1 MAFASSSKRKSRSLI
16 ASAAA
21 VDLSMPVWSQY
32 PSVDSTWQQEL
43 WRLYHC
49 VPEFAK
55 GANYVGSCCSRCRI
69 YVAEVNDQGEVQREV
84 KPTNPVGK
92 LAYTVLG
99 GPEKQPELQNLAGT
113 ASMVSGEFWT
123 IALEVDNSDKWFVLQ
138 YNELI
143 RMENFLSY
151 PGADPIRQFA
161 YQFGDQRYELREG
174 RDLLFRT
181 WSPDPSEYVCAYS
194 PARSLATTLI
204 ELEIL
209 SQYILAQARSRL
221 TSGGVW
227 FLPKELDFPAQDD
240 YPPGVEGFMQRMLD
254 TATRNLAP
262 GGFGNASQVLPTL
275 AEGPADI
282 LDKIKEP
289 IIFGSVLSEQASALR
304 TECRNTIANGLDIA
318 PEIITGMGDANHWNG
333 PAIEQSTID
342 SVIKPIMTRLCNAL
356 TTNYLVPA
364 IKLMGKD
371 PKRYKF
377 WFDTASLVTRP
388 NRLKETL
395 ELYSQGIV
403 GAEEVLKAADLPDD
417 AKMDDDEAQRILAV
431 KLLLSD
437 GNMIQIKELREKA
450 GLKIKSTAPD
460 AIPPGQFG
468 GPPGIAGRPPAP
480 PPPERT
486 LKQINPTSQPQRST
500 GPTAPNNAVT
510 GPGNNAPRPAVTA
523 SLASPHQVALLSTAD
538 ALVRQALEKI
548 GKSLR
553 AKPGGAQ
560 FKMTPPD
567 EIYLSA
573 HVTDPEHARALLSS
587 SFGHLAT
594 MLKAQEIPADPDQVR
609 NALMDYCVDLI
620 TNQWAHEIRIMRG
633 RLELEQLL

>member
-1 MAFASSSKRKSRSLI
+1 MAFASGKRKSRSLI

-21 VDLSMPVWSQY
+21 VDLSMPIWSQY
-32 PSVDSTWQQEL
+32 PSLDSAWQQEL

-69 YVAEVNDQGEVQREV
+69 YVAEVDDRGQVSKEV
-84 KPTNPVGK
+84 KPGNPVGK
-92 LAYTVLG
+92 LAHTVLG

-113 ASMVSGEFWT
+113 ASIVSGEFWT

-143 RMENFLSY
+143 RMENFLAY
-151 PGADPIRQFA
+151 PGADPVRQFA

-194 PARSLATTLI
+194 PARSLATTLV

-221 TSGGVW
+221 ASGGVW
-227 FLPKELDFPAQDD
+227 PLPKELDFPAQDN
-240 YPPGVEGFMQRMLD
+240 YPPGVEGFMQRQLD
-254 TATRNLAP
+254 AATRNLAP
-262 GGFGNASQVLPTL
+262 GGFGNASQLVPVMVE
-275 AEGPADI
+275 APADI
-282 LDKIKEP
+282 IDKIKEP
-289 IIFGSVLSEQASALR
+289 IMFGSVLSEQASALR
-304 TECRNTIANGLDIA
+304 GECRNTIANGLDIA

-356 TTNYLVPA
+356 TTNYLEPA
-364 IKLMGKD
+364 LKLMGKD

-403 GAEEVLKAADLPDD
+403 SADEVLKAADLGDD
-417 AKMDDDEAQRILAV
+417 AKMSDAEAE
-431 KLLLSD
+431 KLLAIALLKSD
-437 GNMIQIKELREKA
+437 GNMIQIQELRKKA
-450 GLKIKSTAPD
+450 GLNIKSTAPD
-460 AIPPGQFG
+460 QIPPGQLG

-486 LKQINPTSQPQRST
+486 LKNINPTAQPQRST
-500 GPTAPNNAVT
+500 SPNAPNNAVT

-523 SLASPHQVALLSTAD
+523 ALASPHQIALLSVAD
-538 ALVRQALEKI
+538 AQVRQALDKI
-548 GKSLR
+548 GKSIR
-553 AKPGGAQ
+553 SKPGGAQ
-560 FKMTPPD
+560 YKTLPPD
-567 EIYLSA
+567 QVYLT
-573 HVTDPEHARALLSS
+573 HKIDDPEYARVLLAS
-587 SFGHLAT
+587 SFGHLAP
-594 MLKAQEIPADPDQVR
+594 MLRDQEIPVSADEVR
-609 NALMDYCVDLI
+609 SALMDYCVDII
-620 TNQWAHEIRIMRG
+620 TNQWAHEVRIMRG

>member
-1 MAFASSSKRKSRSLI
+1 MAFASGTKRKSRSLI

-21 VDLSMPVWSQY
+21 VDLSLPVWSQY
-32 PSVDSTWQQEL
+32 PSMDNGWQQEL
-43 WRLYHC
+43 WRLYRC

-69 YVAEVNDQGEVQREV
+69 YVAEVDDRGQVSKEV
-84 KPTNPVGK
+84 KPGNPVGK
-92 LAYTVLG
+92 LAHTVLG

-113 ASMVSGEFWT
+113 AAMVSGEFWT
-123 IALEVDNSDKWFVLQ
+123 LALEVDNSDKWFVVQ

-143 RMENFLSY
+143 RMEDFFNY
-151 PGADPIRQFA
+151 PGGQPIRQFA
-161 YQFGDQRYELREG
+161 YEFGDQRYQLREG

-181 WSPDPSEYVCAYS
+181 WTPDPQESICAYS
-194 PARSLATTLI
+194 PARSLVTTLV

-221 TSGGVW
+221 ASGGVW
-227 FLPKELDFPAQDD
+227 PLPKELDIPAQDD
-240 YPPGVEGFMQRMLD
+240 YPPGIEGFMQRMLD
-254 TATRNLAP
+254 MAKRNLQTY
-262 GGFGNASQVLPTL
+262 GDASQVIPLMME
-275 AEGPADI
+275 APADI
-282 LDKIKEP
+282 IDKIKEP
-289 IIFGSVLSEQASALR
+289 IIFGSVLSEQASTLR
-304 TECRNTIANGLDIA
+304 NECRQTIANGLDIA

-356 TTNYLVPA
+356 TTYYLVPA
-364 IKLMGKD
+364 LKLMGKD
-371 PKRYKF
+371 PSRYKF

-403 GAEEVLKAADLPDD
+403 SADEVLKAADLPDD
-417 AKMDDDEAQRILAV
+417 AKMSDKEAE
-431 KLLLSD
+431 KLLAIALLKSD

-450 GLKIKSTAPD
+450 GLHIKSTAPD
-460 AIPPGQFG
+460 QIPPGQPG

-486 LKQINPTSQPQRST
+486 LKNINPSAQPQRST

-510 GPGNNAPRPAVTA
+510 GPGNNRPRPAVTA
-523 SLASPHQVALLSTAD
+523 SLGSPHQIALLSIAD
-538 ALVRQALEKI
+538 AQVRQALEKI

-553 AKPGGAQ
+553 SKPGGAQ
-560 FKMTPPD
+560 FKHLPAD
-567 EIYLSA
+567 QVYLKIHIA
-573 HVTDPEHARALLSS
+573 DPEHARALLASG
-587 SFGHLAT
+587 FGHLAP
-594 MLKAQEIPADPDQVR
+594 MLRDQEIPVNIDEVR
-609 NALMDYCVDLI
+609 GALTDYCVDI
-620 TNQWAHEIRIMRG
+620 VTHQWAHEVRIMRG